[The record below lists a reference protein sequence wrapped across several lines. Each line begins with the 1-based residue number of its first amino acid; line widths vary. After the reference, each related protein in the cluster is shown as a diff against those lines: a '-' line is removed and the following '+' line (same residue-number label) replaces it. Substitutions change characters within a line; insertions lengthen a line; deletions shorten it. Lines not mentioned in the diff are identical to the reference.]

1 MNTTDLTIKNLLQHM
16 RDDLMNH
23 HPGHRLIARLN
34 ALIHA
39 AWKESSEHRVEQ
51 AVADWAAEA
60 TNEAV
65 SKQEDLLIA
74 YDHICLWEFGV
85 DWIRKHY
92 TPAEENEALIIFAG
106 IIMRTMGNA
115 LEGYQT
121 AVGHF
126 AKEQE
131 KATWTATHDHLTG
144 LGNRRGLLEMLP
156 AALARADRAD
166 RLLGIMMVDL
176 NDFKPI
182 NDVYGHE
189 AGDLLLETI
198 GKRVHEV
205 MRNSDYAARLG
216 GDEFV
221 MVLESI
227 GDMED
232 LHTAISRIRRAM
244 EMPVQLTNGISVAV
258 KTSIGVTIYPF
269 DDNAPDK
276 LLRHAD
282 HAMYTAKEHKN
293 TTQNGSWRLFH
304 EGEDTTKDKHRKTNR
319 LVKYGQIIP
328 YYQPVVDLK
337 NGIVVGLEALAR
349 IQDKHGVI
357 HAPES
362 FIESLDVKEHQF
374 LATSIISKAL
384 FDTLAVSETFERPL
398 WISANVSPN
407 LIIAANWAESMQA
420 ILAGYVM
427 EPARITLEVQENKRF
442 PDISAAREGLEAL
455 RTLGIRIALDDVGNG
470 YSSIM
475 RLKDLPIDEI
485 KLDQDFVRG
494 LMERPSGLNFV
505 SALRDLARDMDIG
518 FIAEGVE
525 SLEIMDAMA
534 MLDVPKGQGFAIA
547 KPMPAADLAVW
558 HTDWSLKMEKRFPA
572 GRTRFGMYAY
582 HSCATKGM
590 RRMIEQRVPVLNHDT
605 IADVTC
611 CPVNIE
617 HLGDKGLSE
626 AHAAL
631 HRTISTTAESIAQ
644 GGRPDWHAAVEAEN
658 RFNALLL
665 SR

>member
-1 MNTTDLTIKNLLQHM
+1 MMITELTTKNLLQHM
-16 RDDLMNH
+16 RDDLIKRQ
-23 HPGHRLIARLN
+23 PGHRLIARLN

-51 AVADWAAEA
+51 VVADWAAEA
-60 TNEAV
+60 ASEAIDQ
-65 SKQEDLLIA
+65 QEDLLIA
-74 YDHICLWEFGV
+74 YDHISLWEFGV
-85 DWIRKHY
+85 DWIRQHY
-92 TPAEENEALIIFAG
+92 TPAEETEALIMLAG

-131 KATWTATHDHLTG
+131 KATWTATHDQLTG

-156 AALARADRAD
+156 SALARADRAE

-176 NDFKPI
+176 NDFKPV

-189 AGDLLLETI
+189 AGDFLLERI

-282 HAMYTAKEHKN
+282 QAMYTAKKYKN
-293 TTQNGSWRLFH
+293 TTQKVDWRLFH
-304 EGEDTTKDKHRKTNR
+304 QGEDTTKDKHRKSNQ

-337 NGIVVGLEALAR
+337 SGTIVGMEALAR
-349 IQDKHGVI
+349 IQDTRGVI
-357 HAPES
+357 HAPEA

-374 LATSIISKAL
+374 LATSIISQAL
-384 FDTLAVSETFERPL
+384 FDTLAASEAFKLPL

-407 LIIAANWAESMQA
+407 LIIATNWVESMQA
-420 ILAGYVM
+420 ILAGYDIA
-427 EPARITLEVQENKRF
+427 PARITLEVQENKSF
-442 PDISAAREGLEAL
+442 PDIGAARESLEAL
-455 RTLGIRIALDDVGNG
+455 RAMGIRIALDDVGNG

-475 RLKDLPIDEI
+475 RVKNLPIDEI

-505 SALRDLARDMDIG
+505 SALRDLARDMNIG

-547 KPMPAADLAVW
+547 RPMPAADLAAW
-558 HTDWSLKMEKRFPA
+558 FTDWKSKIEKRFPA

-582 HSCATKGM
+582 HNCATKGM
-590 RRMIEQRVPVLNHDT
+590 RRMIEQRIPVLNHGT

-611 CPVNIE
+611 CPVDIE
-617 HLGDKGLSE
+617 RLGDKELSE
-626 AHAAL
+626 AHAVL
-631 HRTISTTAESIAQ
+631 HRTIGTTAETIAD

-665 SR
+665 TR